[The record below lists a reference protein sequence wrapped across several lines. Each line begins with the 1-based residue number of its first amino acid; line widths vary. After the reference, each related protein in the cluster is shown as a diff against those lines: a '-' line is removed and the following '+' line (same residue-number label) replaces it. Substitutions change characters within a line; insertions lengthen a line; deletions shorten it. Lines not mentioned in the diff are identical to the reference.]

1 MKMNTPLE
9 VLGAAKAGYLSL
21 ADAGAHESLKS
32 IIAGALRKPRVVM
45 PK

>member
-1 MKMNTPLE
+1 MNALLR
-9 VLGAAKAGYLSL
+9 VLGRPKSGYLSL

-32 IIAGALRKPRVVM
+32 IIAGAFWKPRVVA